1 MGNGYMLKCSKC
13 EKNYEVVEG
22 TGMTEAKGI
31 LNAAKHGNYG
41 EEYKHILCES
51 DDVSIDTESYIY
63 ICDIC
68 GHWKLEPDLS
78 IYRKLTCGGNPNR
91 EGAINIIEWI

>member
-22 TGMTEAKGI
+22 TGMAEAKGI
-31 LNAAKHGNYG
+31 LNAAKHGNP
-41 EEYKHILCES
+41 K
-51 DDVSIDTESYIY
+51 
-63 ICDIC
+63 
-68 GHWKLEPDLS
+68 
-78 IYRKLTCGGNPNR
+78 R